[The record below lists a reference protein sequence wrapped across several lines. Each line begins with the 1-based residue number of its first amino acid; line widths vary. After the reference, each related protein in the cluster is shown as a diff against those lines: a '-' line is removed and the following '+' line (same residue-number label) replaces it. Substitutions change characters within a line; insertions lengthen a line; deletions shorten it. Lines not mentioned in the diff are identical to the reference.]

1 MRVGVVVYGGLENSS
16 GGFLYDRELVDRLR
30 KRGDDVEVLSLPW
43 RPYRRTLAHNLSPD
57 VHRRL
62 RGTYDVLLQD
72 ELCHPS
78 LLLPNRRIGR
88 DVPIVSIVHSAK
100 TSETRSSRWHRLF
113 RTVERRYLTTV
124 DGVVCNSGATAATV
138 ERLADAPTVVVP
150 PGRGH
155 RSPEITADEIAA
167 RAREDPL
174 RIAFVG
180 NLIPRKGVHAL
191 LEGLARLPVG
201 AWRLAVIGSLE
212 SDPRYAKRLRR
223 LVRRLGLR
231 EAVTF
236 TGRLPDEEL
245 ADRLRRH
252 HLLAVPS
259 TYEAFGIAYLE
270 GMGFGLP
277 ALATSAGGA
286 DEIVSDG
293 ENGFLVPPEDPP
305 AIANA
310 VGRVLEDRDRLREL
324 SVAARE
330 TYEAHHS
337 WDDVGREVGSF
348 LRRVAEAE

>member
-1 MRVGVVVYGGLENSS
+1 MRVGVVVYGGLENTS
-16 GGFLYDRELVDRLR
+16 GGFLYDRELVDHLR
-30 KRGDDVEVLSLPW
+30 MRGDDVEVLTLPW
-43 RPYRRTLAHNLSPD
+43 RTYRRTLAHNLSPN

-62 RGTYDVLLQD
+62 RGTHDVLLQD

-78 LLLPNRRIGR
+78 LLLPNRLIGR

-100 TSETRSSRWHRLF
+100 TAETRSTRWNRLY
-113 RTVERRYLTTV
+113 RTVERGYLTSV

-138 ERLADAPTVVVP
+138 ERLADVPTVVVP

-155 RSPEITADEIAA
+155 RSQEIAADEIAA
-167 RAREDPL
+167 RASEDPF

-180 NLIPRKGVHAL
+180 NLIPRKGVRAL
-191 LEGLARLPVG
+191 LEGLARLPTG
-201 AWRLAVIGSLE
+201 AWRLTVIGSLE
-212 SDPRYAKRLRR
+212 SDPRYVKRLRR

-231 EAVTF
+231 EAVAF
-236 TGRLPDEEL
+236 TGRLSDEAL
-245 ADRLRRH
+245 AARLRRH

-259 TYEAFGIAYLE
+259 TYEAFGIVYLE

-293 ENGFLVPPEDPP
+293 ENGFLVPPDDPQ
-305 AIANA
+305 AIADA
-310 VGRVLEDRDRLREL
+310 VGRVLDDRDRLREL

-337 WDDVGREVGSF
+337 WDDVGRRIRRF